1 MANRDLF
8 SGVDT
13 NRRRAEDARGSI
25 GRRLFWQGLA
35 ALLLFAGVVCLYEQE
50 SQLGEGVRYVVALAQ
65 ADEQESMAV
74 NGLADLWRETV
85 AAAKLPQQDNTDEP
99 DADEPGSDEAD
110 ANEADIL
117 DGDYQPG
124 EDYLAA
130 ATLNDEGAPVLILPA
145 SGLMQGAFG
154 EVTEQGLPLLGLQ
167 IFCQGEQEV
176 KAAAIGEVTEVT
188 PGERVTVSHT
198 GGVETCYTG
207 AITAEVKVGD
217 VLRQGEAIGRIT
229 DAMLFFQVLV
239 DGQPQD
245 PFLFVK
251 GPE

>member
-8 SGVDT
+8 GGADAGRNKFRGAEEKSGGG
-13 NRRRAEDARGSI
+13 RLS
-25 GRRLFWQGLA
+25 RRLFRQGLA
-35 ALLLFAGVVCLYEQE
+35 ALLLFAGVVCLYDQE
-50 SQLGEGVRYVVALAQ
+50 SALGEGVRYVVALAQ
-65 ADEQESMAV
+65 ADGQESMAV
-74 NGLADLWRETV
+74 NGLADLWQETLQ
-85 AAAKLPQQDNTDEP
+85 AAGQPQQDQADGQA
-99 DADEPGSDEAD
+99 ADEPA
-110 ANEADIL
+110 ANAADIL
-117 DGDYQPG
+117 SGDYRPG

-130 ATLNDEGAPVLILPA
+130 AALDDDGAPVLILPA

-154 EVTEQGLPLLGLQ
+154 EVTQDGLPLLGLQ

-176 KAAAIGEVTEVT
+176 KAAAIGEVTEVAT
-188 PGERVTVSHT
+188 GERVTLSHT

-207 AITAEVKVGD
+207 AITTEVKVGD
-217 VLRQGEAIGRIT
+217 VLRQGESIGRIT
-229 DAMLFFQVLV
+229 DEVLFFQVMV

>member
-8 SGVDT
+8 SGLDT
-13 NRRRAEDARGSI
+13 NRRRADDARGTGSMT
-25 GRRLFWQGLA
+25 RRLFWQGLA

-50 SQLGEGVRYVVALAQ
+50 SALGEGVRYVVALAQ

-85 AAAKLPQQDNTDEP
+85 NAAKLPQQNEP
-99 DADEPGSDEAD
+99 NSSPAEDGVEDGPLS
-110 ANEADIL
+110 L

-124 EDYLAA
+124 EEYLAA

-154 EVTEQGLPLLGLQ
+154 EVTQEGLPLLGLQ

-188 PGERVTVSHT
+188 PGERVTIKHT

-207 AITAEVKVGD
+207 AITAEVQVGD

-229 DAMLFFQVLV
+229 DETLFFQVLV

>member
-8 SGVDT
+8 SGADA
-13 NRRRAEDARGSI
+13 NRRRAEDARGRGSMS
-25 GRRLFWQGLA
+25 RRLFWQGLA

-85 AAAKLPQQDNTDEP
+85 NAAKLPQQAEP
-99 DADEPGSDEAD
+99 NSSQAGGEVEDTTPA
-110 ANEADIL
+110 L
-117 DGDYQPG
+117 DGNYQPG

-130 ATLNDEGAPVLILPA
+130 ATLNDEGVPVLILPA

-154 EVTEQGLPLLGLQ
+154 EVTEEGLPLLGLQ

-188 PGERVTVSHT
+188 PGERVTLSHT

-207 AITAEVKVGD
+207 ALTAEVKVGD

-229 DAMLFFQVLV
+229 DGTLFFQVLV

>member
-13 NRRRAEDARGSI
+13 NRRRAEEAHGTGWLS
-25 GRRLFWQGLA
+25 RRLFWQGVA

-50 SQLGEGVRYVVALAQ
+50 SALGEGVRYVVALAQ
-65 ADEQESMAV
+65 ADEQETMAV

-85 AAAKLPQQDNTDEP
+85 AAAKLPQQNEPNPSQAENGTEDEP
-99 DADEPGSDEAD
+99 LNVDS
-110 ANEADIL
+110 
-117 DGDYQPG
+117 DYQPG

-130 ATLNDEGAPVLILPA
+130 AVLNDEGAPVLILPA
-145 SGLMQGAFG
+145 SGLMEGAFG
-154 EVTEQGLPLLGLQ
+154 EVTDQGLPLLGLQ
-167 IFCQGEQEV
+167 ILCQGEQEV
-176 KAAAIGEVTEVT
+176 KAAAIGKVTEVVT
-188 PGERVTVSHT
+188 GERVTVSHT

-207 AITAEVKVGD
+207 ALTTEVEVGD

-229 DAMLFFQVLV
+229 DSTLFFQVLV